1 MNLTAD
7 EQQMVDLVAEFV
19 DERVRPRV
27 RDFEQDDIYPAEF
40 IEEMKALGF
49 FGLLVPADYGGVDV
63 GTACFAR
70 VTEELARGWMSL
82 AGAVGGH
89 SVITYLIKTFGT
101 AEQRDK
107 YLPGM
112 ADGSIRATMAL
123 TEPAGGSDLQAMR
136 TTAVPDGDG

>member
-49 FGLLVPADYGGVDV
+49 FGLLAPPNTVVWTSARRASRASPRNWPA
-63 GTACFAR
+63 
-70 VTEELARGWMSL
+70 
-82 AGAVGGH
+82 AG
-89 SVITYLIKTFGT
+89 
-101 AEQRDK
+101 
-107 YLPGM
+107 
-112 ADGSIRATMAL
+112 
-123 TEPAGGSDLQAMR
+123 
-136 TTAVPDGDG
+136 